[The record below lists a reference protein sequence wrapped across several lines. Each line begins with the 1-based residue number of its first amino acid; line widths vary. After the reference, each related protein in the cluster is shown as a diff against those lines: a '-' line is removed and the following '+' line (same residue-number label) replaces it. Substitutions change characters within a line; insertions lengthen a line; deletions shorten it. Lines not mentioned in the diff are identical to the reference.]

1 MTSKLSVENSHEL
14 DKNILFYEENHQYSI
29 LIDPDSKY
37 TSVTTWIHSHFEK
50 FDADKIIDKMMK
62 AKTWN
67 SKNKYFGMT
76 KKQIKDQWNQN
87 GKEVSSQGTLLHFYI
102 EQFMNLDS
110 MGKTLCT
117 HKDLK
122 DILLATTP
130 FSDPII
136 QSIEWQYFI
145 NFIDM
150 FPNLVPYR
158 TEWIIYDTELKIAG
172 SIDMVYKNSDDTL
185 MIYDWKRCKD
195 ITKNNTFNKYAITP
209 CLDTVPDTNFW
220 HYSLQL
226 NIYKYILEKNYGV
239 KVSHLYLVQ
248 LHPSSKNYHLMKV
261 PDLTNTIL
269 LLVQDRL
276 SKLKKN

>member
-1 MTSKLSVENSHEL
+1 MTSKLSVENLHEL
-14 DKNILFYEENHQYSI
+14 DQNILFYEENHQYKI
-29 LIDPDSKY
+29 IIDPDNNY
-37 TSVTTWIHSHFEK
+37 TSVTTWIHSHFDK

-76 KKQIKDQWNQN
+76 KKQIKDQWTQN
-87 GKEVSSQGTLLHFYI
+87 GKDVSSQGTLLHYYI
-102 EQFMNLDS
+102 EQFMNLNSLDNTTCS
-110 MGKTLCT
+110 HT
-117 HKDLK
+117 DLK
-122 DILLATTP
+122 EIFTTTKP
-130 FSDPII
+130 FSDPIVD
-136 QSIEWQYFI
+136 SVEWKYFMNYIE
-145 NFIDM
+145 M
-150 FPNLVPYR
+150 FPHFVPYR
-158 TEWIIYDTELKIAG
+158 TEWTIYDTELKIAG
-172 SIDMVYKNSDDTL
+172 SIDMVYKNSDGTL

-195 ITKNNTFNKYAITP
+195 ITKSNIYNKYAITP

-239 KVSHLYLVQ
+239 TVSKLYLVQ
-248 LHPSSKNYHLMKV
+248 LHPSSKNYNLIKV
-261 PDLTNTIL
+261 PDLSNTIL

>member
-37 TSVTTWIHSHFEK
+37 TSVTTWIHNHFEK

-158 TEWIIYDTELKIAG
+158 TEWTIYDT
-172 SIDMVYKNSDDTL
+172 
-185 MIYDWKRCKD
+185 
-195 ITKNNTFNKYAITP
+195 
-209 CLDTVPDTNFW
+209 
-220 HYSLQL
+220 
-226 NIYKYILEKNYGV
+226 
-239 KVSHLYLVQ
+239 
-248 LHPSSKNYHLMKV
+248 
-261 PDLTNTIL
+261 
-269 LLVQDRL
+269 
-276 SKLKKN
+276 

>member
-14 DKNILFYEENHQYSI
+14 DKNILFYEENHQYEI
-29 LIDPDSKY
+29 IIDPDSDY
-37 TSVTTWIHSHFEK
+37 TSVTTWIHSNFEK

-76 KKQIKDQWNQN
+76 KKEIKDQWSQN
-87 GKEVSSQGTLLHFYI
+87 GKDVSSQGTLLHFYI
-102 EQFMNLDS
+102 EQFMNLSCLD
-110 MGKTLCT
+110 KTQCS
-117 HKDLK
+117 HSDLK
-122 DILLATTP
+122 EILLATRP

-136 QSIEWQYFI
+136 DSVEWQYFI

-150 FPNLVPYR
+150 FPSLIPYR
-158 TEWIIYDTELKIAG
+158 TEWTIYDTELKIAG
-172 SIDMVYKNSDDTL
+172 SIDMVYKNEDGTL

-239 KVSHLYLVQ
+239 IVSKLYLVQ
-248 LHPSSKNYHLMKV
+248 LHPASKNYNLIKV
-261 PDLTNTIL
+261 PDLSNTIL
-269 LLVQDRL
+269 LLVQNRL